1 MVADRSWRGIL
12 LRGGVALIVES
23 GRAIDDDGGRTA
35 MPRYYF
41 HITGR
46 FEVEDDEGEEFP
58 DVAAAMVLALRMA
71 SEGGRDREEYRGCFV
86 RVPDDKG
93 DELARIP

>member
-1 MVADRSWRGIL
+1 
-12 LRGGVALIVES
+12 
-23 GRAIDDDGGRTA
+23 

-71 SEGGRDREEYRGCFV
+71 SELASDRDNYRGCFV
-86 RVPDDKG
+86 RVTDDKG
-93 DELARIP
+93 DELARIPMGTV